1 MIQFVIE
8 DGYFRLNLE
17 LAARVIAAKM
27 EQKIKG
33 EPVKI
38 KQTK

>member
-1 MIQFVIE
+1 MIEHVIE
-8 DGYFRLNLE
+8 GGHIRLNLE

-33 EPVKI
+33 EPIKI
-38 KQTK
+38 KVK

>member
-1 MIQFVIE
+1 MIEHVIE
-8 DGYFRLNLE
+8 DGHIRLNLE

-33 EPVKI
+33 EIVKI
-38 KQTK
+38 KVK